1 MMQNPDQKE
10 NTRLSEEMLN
20 KYASDGLPKAG
31 GFDAA
36 EVLSILRLADAED
49 WKLSGTLQEHQFRN
63 IRDSLSKMHVSD
75 GYFLNYG
82 ESELIPKL
90 SPEDW
95 EAILSEG
102 QENRRE
108 GFLRTVSF
116 PASGIYAVEGEH
128 LYLSVKTGNNAG
140 AKKHRDTGS
149 FIIYANHKPLLV
161 DPGKGSEGTAESPD
175 FKGSA
180 FHNLP
185 TIEGFTACGDP
196 DDASGKYAALD
207 VDLKRKQIFPGV
219 EGYLHSMELR
229 GCYPEE
235 APIETYIREIRFISD
250 GPVEVTEHLRLR
262 DDAFPHWEL
271 HFMSEEKPEYL
282 SQENTLRL
290 GNLGR
295 IRFDRPILQ
304 VNIEFLDTSEDPN
317 LHTAWR
323 NGLYRTSI
331 RPLGGVLR
339 YLISEG

>member
-140 AKKHRDTGS
+140 AKLTSKLTSRKNGNVTCRQRSCGYIPMYSSLFKKRAAHALLFFSHSDRIAGLMRSGRSSACISSRCRRGRDRCVRS
-149 FIIYANHKPLLV
+149 LV
-161 DPGKGSEGTAESPD
+161 
-175 FKGSA
+175 
-180 FHNLP
+180 
-185 TIEGFTACGDP
+185 
-196 DDASGKYAALD
+196 
-207 VDLKRKQIFPGV
+207 
-219 EGYLHSMELR
+219 
-229 GCYPEE
+229 
-235 APIETYIREIRFISD
+235 
-250 GPVEVTEHLRLR
+250 
-262 DDAFPHWEL
+262 
-271 HFMSEEKPEYL
+271 
-282 SQENTLRL
+282 
-290 GNLGR
+290 
-295 IRFDRPILQ
+295 
-304 VNIEFLDTSEDPN
+304 
-317 LHTAWR
+317 
-323 NGLYRTSI
+323 
-331 RPLGGVLR
+331 
-339 YLISEG
+339 